1 MRKPGQCCAPT
12 RMAAP
17 TPCVTCPPSCLRSP
31 TQTLR
36 SASRLCTVLA
46 PSWVGRGERIDEIVP
61 LVEHGLRGGRL
72 LDERG
77 AASWPVPQ
85 LLGAFIMLDR
95 NDRALELIDE
105 VAEMA
110 RRDGSAFGALVAIAY
125 RAWCHVRLG
134 DLAVAESEMQ
144 TVADVAHPNDLQ
156 LDVATIYWF
165 LCDAIGER
173 TGLDALAGAV
183 EALEPPGE
191 FARTMAGAMMRE
203 ARGRYRCALV
213 ARWSRS
219 ARRCGAAPP

>member
-1 MRKPGQCCAPT
+1 MRKPGECCAPT

-31 TQTLR
+31 TQALR
-36 SASRLCTVLA
+36 SASRPVHRARAELGRARRAHRRDRAPRRARPARRTLA
-46 PSWVGRGERIDEIVP
+46 GRARRRIVA
-61 LVEHGLRGGRL
+61 
-72 LDERG
+72 G
-77 AASWPVPQ
+77 AAAPRRVHHGRPQ
-85 LLGAFIMLDR
+85 RPRPRVDR
-95 NDRALELIDE
+95 RGCQ
-105 VAEMA
+105 MA
-110 RRDGSAFGALVAIAY
+110 RRDGSAFGALVAVAY

-134 DLAVAESEMQ
+134 DLALTESEMQ

-183 EALEPPGE
+183 EALEPQGE

-203 ARGRYRCALV
+203 AAGRYRCALV

-219 ARRCGAAPP
+219 ARRCGG